1 LYPNGLSIEDSRCT
15 LSSYPNLIDI
25 DDLIREMDNAKV
37 DIAVLLAVDVDTEIF
52 DENIVKDRILRDLMR
67 LFIVDAP
74 NVIDGMMKILQTVK
88 TDQKHVAEFVNSH
101 PDRFIGFGSVNPSKN
116 NYYIEKKLKEL
127 NNLDLAGVKLIPT
140 LQFFHPK
147 KIQKRLRRIFKFCS
161 DTSRMLLIHTGCD
174 PHVWEQPHFSEN
186 ANPKYLERMIREFR
200 DLHVIL
206 AYMGSYSLRYP
217 GIWMDE
223 ALKLGMRYENVFFDV
238 AAVTYTLN
246 KREFVEKIENSVGF
260 DRILFGSDYPVVQ
273 GSDMKSSI
281 EEVLNS
287 PHLKK
292 GEKHKILCKNALRLL
307 KKRR

>member
-1 LYPNGLSIEDSRCT
+1 
-15 LSSYPNLIDI
+15 
-25 DDLIREMDNAKV
+25 MDNAKV

-260 DRILFGSDYPVVQ
+260 DRTFLVLITLLS
-273 GSDMKSSI
+273 K
-281 EEVLNS
+281 EVT
-287 PHLKK
+287 
-292 GEKHKILCKNALRLL
+292 
-307 KKRR
+307 